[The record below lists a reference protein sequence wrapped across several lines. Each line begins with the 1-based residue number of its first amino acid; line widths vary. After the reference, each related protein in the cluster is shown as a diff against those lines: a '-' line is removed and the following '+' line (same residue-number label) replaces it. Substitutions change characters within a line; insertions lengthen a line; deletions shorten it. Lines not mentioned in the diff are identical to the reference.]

1 MSVLLCSV
9 LRNTILTLGIGGPP
23 LVEPG
28 DHLVLG
34 GDVLLEQHVHRH
46 LKQFYHMINGE
57 LNVQKI
63 HSVTRFLLLFFLIQT
78 VLDSLFACIGI
89 LDSGNDFARA
99 IHSVVSLNVLKLFQ
113 LPLVAFKGIIK
124 FKKNVKGR
132 QLPYWNFKDQIN
144 QGCVPKTNFLDVP
157 YEYLFEMKLFS
168 KRF

>member
-46 LKQFYHMINGE
+46 LKQFYQMI
-57 LNVQKI
+57 
-63 HSVTRFLLLFFLIQT
+63 TRCLLLFFLIQT
-78 VLDSLFACIGI
+78 QLDSLFACIGI

-144 QGCVPKTNFLDVP
+144 QGCVPKNNFLDVP

>member
-46 LKQFYHMINGE
+46 LKQFYHMI
-57 LNVQKI
+57 
-63 HSVTRFLLLFFLIQT
+63 TRFLLLFFLIQT
-78 VLDSLFACIGI
+78 QLDSLFACIVI

-124 FKKNVKGR
+124 LKKNVKGR